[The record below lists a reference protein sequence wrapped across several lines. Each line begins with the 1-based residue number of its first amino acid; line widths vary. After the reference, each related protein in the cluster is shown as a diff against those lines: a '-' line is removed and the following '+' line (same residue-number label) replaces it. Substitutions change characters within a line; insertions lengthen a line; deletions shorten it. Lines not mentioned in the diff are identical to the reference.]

1 VSALG
6 GVVVRRRWAVL
17 VAWVVLVA
25 LGFTV
30 GSGVFARMTG
40 VGGSSSAESVRAWD
54 LLDEVATTGPRVI
67 AVVDDVDPT
76 DAQVRTRVTA
86 ATADLAAVDGV
97 AEVTGPY
104 GPLGPALVARDG
116 RAIVLAADLEL
127 DLDDAERE
135 DVLDAVVERL
145 RGLDVGTVSVGGDL
159 LLHREINAAVEHD
172 LQRGELLSLPV
183 ALVVLVVVFGGVL
196 AAGAPLVAALSTIAG
211 ALLVLLGA
219 SYVMDLSPDVVSVVT
234 VLGLGLAIDY
244 GLLIVSRFR
253 EERALG
259 LAVADAVVR
268 TCATAGRTV
277 AFSGITVAVALCGLL
292 VLDDPTFRSMGAAGI
307 AVVLVAVAA
316 ALTLT
321 PALLALLGDRLRVR
335 AVAAQDDGRFARLAR
350 RVQRRPLLVA
360 LTTAAVLVASAA
372 PFLGVRFVEG
382 GAEVIPR
389 SFETRQVADALG
401 SRFEGREVEPVRVV
415 TRLAAGSPELQAW
428 TERVEQLPTVRSVR
442 PPTALADGV
451 TTVEVV
457 PTGTRQGDAALDLV
471 RALRDDRPSD
481 DTLVTGSAAFLV
493 DFNSSLAERL
503 PWAGLL
509 VATAT
514 FVLLFLMTGSVLV
527 PAKAL
532 VMNVLSLGASFG
544 VLVLVFQDGW
554 LAGPLGVEPADGLQ
568 TWVPVLVFVFAF
580 GLSMDYEVFLLSRIK
595 ELVDE
600 GHDSDTA
607 VALGLQRSGRIIT
620 SAALLL
626 VIVFAG
632 FAAGDMAAITQ
643 LGLAMAVAIAVDATL
658 VRCLLVPATMT
669 LLGRANWWAPAP
681 LRRLHDRFGVSE
693 HGPVAHPGGDHAGVA
708 SDPRSAPAPER
719 ATTA

>member
-1 VSALG
+1 MHALG
-6 GVVVRRRWAVL
+6 AVVVRRRWAVL

-30 GSGVFARMTG
+30 GSGVFARMTA
-40 VGGSSSAESVRAWD
+40 VGGSSSAESVRAWE
-54 LLDEVATTGPRVI
+54 LLDDVATTGPRVI
-67 AVVDDVDPT
+67 AVVDGVDPT
-76 DAQVRTRVTA
+76 DAEVRAEVTA
-86 ATADLAAVDGV
+86 ATADLSALDGV
-97 AEVTGPY
+97 AQAVDPY

-116 RAIVLAADLEL
+116 RALVVAADLER
-127 DLDDAERE
+127 DLDDEQQEQA
-135 DVLDAVVERL
+135 LDAVVERL
-145 RGLDVGTVSVGGDL
+145 REVDVGTVTVGGDL
-159 LLHREINAAVEHD
+159 LLGREINAAVEHD
-172 LQRGELLSLPV
+172 LQRGELISLPV
-183 ALVVLVVVFGGVL
+183 ALLVMVVVFGGVL
-196 AAGAPLVAALSTIAG
+196 AAGLPLVAALSTIAG

-219 SYVMDLSPDVVSVVT
+219 SYVLDLSPDVVSVVT

-253 EERALG
+253 EERAGG

-277 AFSGITVAVALCGLL
+277 AFSGVTVAVSLCGLL
-292 VLDDPTFRSMGAAGI
+292 VLDDPTFRSMGAAGV

-321 PALLALLGDRLRVR
+321 PALLALLGGRLRVR
-335 AVAAQDDGRFARLAR
+335 EVTVRDDGGFARLAR

-360 LTTAAVLVASAA
+360 LATAAVLAASAA
-372 PFLGVRFVEG
+372 PFLGVRFIEG
-382 GAEVIPR
+382 GAELIPR
-389 SFETRQVADALG
+389 SFETRQVADAL
-401 SRFEGREVEPVRVV
+401 STRFEGREADPVSVV
-415 TRLAAGSPELQAW
+415 TRLPADSPELQTW
-428 TERVEQLPTVRSVR
+428 SERVERLPQVRSVR
-442 PPTALADGV
+442 APTALSDGV
-451 TTVEVV
+451 TSVEVV

-471 RALRDDRPSD
+471 RALRDDRPSSD
-481 DTLVTGSAAFLV
+481 ALVTGSAAFLL
-493 DFNSSLAERL
+493 DFNTSLADRL

-509 VATAT
+509 IATAT

-544 VLVLVFQDGW
+544 ALVLVFQEGW

-693 HGPVAHPGGDHAGVA
+693 HGPVAVPAARRPDDEAA
-708 SDPRSAPAPER
+708 PLPR
-719 ATTA
+719 